1 MKKLIALI
9 VAVVIIWVVLKMIG
23 VDFLLFRSSD
33 KKDDS
38 GKTLTGFL
46 QKPTTYKDMIGAPL
60 PKTATDIHTHV
71 SMRELRHIAVEN
83 NWLVARL
90 PKEDFY
96 DLVER
101 LKWNRNRGLLKSWPQ
116 AFDCQVDKFKKF
128 WDATNTINEDTYYME
143 KPEEEIY
150 IAAKYKSGKLYF
162 KKTRTY
168 AITLDENGNISYE
181 KITALHVKRTDKYGN
196 MYYEKLKTEQ

>member
-9 VAVVIIWVVLKMIG
+9 IILLLVIVGLLKIAG
-23 VDFLLFRSSD
+23 VDFSLLSSSD
-33 KKDDS
+33 KKDS
-38 GKTLTGFL
+38 GRKTLTGFL
-46 QKPTTYKDMIGAPL
+46 QKPTTYEDMIGGSL
-60 PKTATDIHTHV
+60 PKAATDIHTHV
-71 SMRELRHIAVEN
+71 SMRELRYIAVEN

-101 LKWNRNRGLLKSWPQ
+101 LKLNRNRDLLKSWPQ

-128 WDATNTINEDTYYME
+128 WDVTNTINEDTYYVE

-150 IAAKYKSGKLYF
+150 IVAKYKSGKLYF

-168 AITLDENGNISYE
+168 AMTLDENGNISYE

-196 MYYEKLKTEQ
+196 VYYDEVEK